1 MKSVLD
7 MELSRFWTLIY
18 NGKSITKKS
27 IQELDDKDVYE
38 CDFSELDKK
47 GFYEVFKYTFKDADI
62 DCYSTF
68 VTLERA
74 LLYKRLRQG
83 FGILFNVKCEDIDDG
98 ELQELSLSVEESPTT
113 LYTQNIEDLYT
124 TYESYRKI
132 SRFNSDI
139 DENLVN
145 M

>member
-1 MKSVLD
+1 M
-7 MELSRFWTLIY
+7 
-18 NGKSITKKS
+18 
-27 IQELDDKDVYE
+27 
-38 CDFSELDKK
+38 
-47 GFYEVFKYTFKDADI
+47 
-62 DCYSTF
+62 
-68 VTLERA
+68 
-74 LLYKRLRQG
+74 YKRLRQG